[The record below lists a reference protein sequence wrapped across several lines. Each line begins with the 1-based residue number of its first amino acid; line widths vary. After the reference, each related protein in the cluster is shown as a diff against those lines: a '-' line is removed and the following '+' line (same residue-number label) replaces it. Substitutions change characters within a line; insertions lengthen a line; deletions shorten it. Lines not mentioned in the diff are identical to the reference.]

1 MYLYKFSYVINVL
14 DVNLFRK
21 LFLFYIYMT
30 DFLSPTDTSHE
41 KNILSP
47 EPLVY
52 TISDFIDDETCDH
65 FIKKAKSS
73 LGTALVADD
82 NKGST
87 SKGRTNSNCWIA
99 HNSDSITMK
108 VANDIAKV
116 VGLPV
121 ENAESF
127 QVVHYDTEQRY
138 NSHFDAFVKDDTEKN
153 RRLLKRGGQR
163 MITALVYLND
173 VEEGGHTSFANLKIN
188 VSPERRKLLVFH
200 NCYPGTTKR
209 HANSLHAGT
218 PPTKGEK
225 YAFNLWF
232 REQNFKSTYEYNADD
247 FKE

>member
-1 MYLYKFSYVINVL
+1 
-14 DVNLFRK
+14 
-21 LFLFYIYMT
+21 MT
-30 DFLSPTDTSHE
+30 DFLSLTDNSHE

>member
-1 MYLYKFSYVINVL
+1 MYLYKFSYVINL
-14 DVNLFRK
+14 LRANLFRK
-21 LFLFYIYMT
+21 LFLFYIYMS
-30 DFLSPTDTSHE
+30 DSYE
-41 KNILSP
+41 KKILCD

-52 TISDFIDDETCDH
+52 TISNFIDDETCNH
-65 FIKKAKSS
+65 FIEKANLS
-73 LGTALVADD
+73 LATALVADD
-82 NKGST
+82 NKGTT
-87 SKGRTNSNCWIA
+87 SKGRTNTNCWIS
-99 HNSDSITMK
+99 HNTDSITMK
-108 VANDIAKV
+108 VAKDIADV

-138 NSHFDAFVKDDTEKN
+138 NGHFDAFVKDDTERN

-173 VEEGGHTSFANLKIN
+173 VEEGGHTSFANLKID
-188 VSPERRKLLVFH
+188 VAPDKKKLLVFH

-232 REQNFKSTYEYNADD
+232 REQKFNSVYEYNADD

>member
-1 MYLYKFSYVINVL
+1 
-14 DVNLFRK
+14 
-21 LFLFYIYMT
+21 MT
-30 DFLSPTDTSHE
+30 DFHSSE
-41 KNILSP
+41 KIILSN

-52 TISDFIDDETCDH
+52 TISNFIDDDTCAH
-65 FIKKAKSS
+65 FIEKAKSS
-73 LGTALVADD
+73 LDTALVADE

-87 SKGRTNSNCWIA
+87 SKGRTNTNCWIS

-108 VANDIAKV
+108 VAKDIADI

-138 NSHFDAFVKDDTEKN
+138 NAHFDAFVKDDTEKN
-153 RRLLKRGGQR
+153 KRLLKRGGQR

-173 VEEGGHTSFANLKIN
+173 VEEGGHTSFTSLKID
-188 VSPERRKLLVFH
+188 VAPEKKKLLVFH

-209 HANSLHAGT
+209 HVNSLHAGT

-232 REQNFKSTYEYNADD
+232 REQKFNSVYEYNADD